1 VAGRSTMPVIG
12 VVEPDADVREFI
24 ESLLV
29 SAGYRCRSFV
39 TAERFERSH
48 AEAPMELLIADTDL
62 PGIDGLTLARRMGES
77 AHPVPVVLLAAEGG
91 EEIEQE
97 AKAAYVSRIQRKPL
111 RVREFLQTVAKVL
124 GIVVVV

>member
-1 VAGRSTMPVIG
+1 MPMIA

-24 ESLLV
+24 EALLV
-29 SAGYRCRSFV
+29 SAGYGCRSFV

-48 AEAPMELLIADTDL
+48 AETPMQMLIADTEL
-62 PGIDGLTLARRMGES
+62 PGIDGLTLARRVGES

-91 EEIEQE
+91 EDIEQQ
-97 AKAAYVSRIQRKPL
+97 ARAARVSRIQRKPL

-124 GIVVVV
+124 GIGLSV